1 MDVEAYGFPSWTDRR
16 GDRMGTCVCPSLPV
30 KQAQWWDG
38 HSSTRPSPPDRQTD
52 RQLPPASRCRLEAHM
67 VQEIPVREARG
78 SPGGVELIPGQTD
91 GQTDGRTDRRTDRR
105 GHALLRLPGKGLP
118 C

>member
-1 MDVEAYGFPSWTDRR
+1 
-16 GDRMGTCVCPSLPV
+16 
-30 KQAQWWDG
+30 
-38 HSSTRPSPPDRQTD
+38 
-52 RQLPPASRCRLEAHM
+52 M